1 MHYYYFIRRQ
11 PAFFSDSTEFL
22 NSHGLQ
28 GRKFGLRSSRRHS
41 SPRSPPGLKEN
52 ASSYLHNTKTPPA
65 SHTSPFCTRSK
76 APLLSCSHTHT
87 QASKQTYI
95 HIQPFINNTYT
106 HLSLLL
112 ITKGR
117 VGGFLR
123 PWKTPHRVFDSTSCF
138 RRLVQC
144 TPYMYGGLFW
154 RPQALPLVPHCTC
167 EDVLPEKIRAKQ
179 MGAWFW

>member
-1 MHYYYFIRRQ
+1 MYQNTKSKGIEPGLSRAAFIHCWVYSAQKIHRKVHYYYFIRRQ
-11 PAFFSDSTEFL
+11 PAFFSDSTKFL

-123 PWKTPHRVFDSTSCF
+123 P
-138 RRLVQC
+138 
-144 TPYMYGGLFW
+144 
-154 RPQALPLVPHCTC
+154 
-167 EDVLPEKIRAKQ
+167 
-179 MGAWFW
+179 